1 MIAAYR
7 SEWLLLN
14 RARLWVIAGLTMLAF
29 TVGATWLAVV
39 NAEPPG
45 PGSGAGLTLRSLD
58 GAGGA
63 TAGVIWAL
71 AFGSLL
77 VLAAFASSAA
87 NEFTRGTFRAA
98 LLHHAGRWSLISG
111 KVAARLTVAAAL
123 LALAVVTG
131 AATAV
136 VAANRQGIATT
147 GWFGAAGVVD
157 AGADYLRLLAWGAG
171 YALIGTTVAVLVRST
186 PITLAA
192 VVLWFGPI
200 ENVIG
205 DGQDWAQRWFPGLL
219 LRAVVQP
226 GAPDALPY
234 SDGGPDPAGLRRAV
248 RRGAGDRAAPPRR
261 HELST
266 LREA

>member
-14 RARLWVIAGLTMLAF
+14 RARLWIAAGLVMLAF
-29 TVGATWLAVV
+29 TVGATWLAVA
-39 NAEPPG
+39 NAEAPG
-45 PGSGAGLTLRSLD
+45 PGAGPGGLTTNALA

-77 VLAAFASSAA
+77 VLAAFASSTA

-98 LLHHAGRWSLISG
+98 LLHHAGRWSLVAG
-111 KVAARLTVAAAL
+111 KTAARMSVAAVL
-123 LALAVVTG
+123 LAIAIVAG
-131 AATAV
+131 AATAA
-136 VAANRQGIATT
+136 VAASRSGISTTDWFSPAGIA
-147 GWFGAAGVVD
+147 D

-171 YALIGTTVAVLVRST
+171 FALIGTTVAVLVRST

-205 DGQDWAQRWFPGLL
+205 DGSDWAQRWFPGLL
-219 LRAVVQP
+219 LRAIVSQEQ
-226 GAPDALPY
+226 PDALPMSTVAPTLLGY
-234 SDGGPDPAGLRRAV
+234 GAVCVAVLAVVLSRRDV
-248 RRGAGDRAAPPRR
+248 TG
-261 HELST
+261 
-266 LREA
+266 